1 MSKKQKANLF
11 QQLQL
16 GFSSSLEDKPDV
28 NNKKYFVNSMEEVTS
43 MKLVKAFLRTFE
55 VCKAYVES
63 LKRNFCDQIA
73 G

>member
-28 NNKKYFVNSMEEVTS
+28 NNKKSFVNSMEEVTS
-43 MKLVKAFLRTFE
+43 MKLVKAFLRTF
-55 VCKAYVES
+55 
-63 LKRNFCDQIA
+63 
-73 G
+73 